1 MQVRQRVGLLS
12 ACAGPGR
19 ADSPEMGV
27 ILPLSIPEYNFSL
40 GGLDRA
46 DHTPCCSV
54 TSPCQLLSVI
64 SLRMNKQSFMI
75 VLPSC
80 AHDHPSFE
88 LRNDSS
94 MSDS

>member
-1 MQVRQRVGLLS
+1 
-12 ACAGPGR
+12 
-19 ADSPEMGV
+19 MGV

-46 DHTPCCSV
+46 DHTPWWSV

-75 VLPSC
+75 VCPPVPMTIPHLSC
-80 AHDHPSFE
+80 AMIHPCLIHRI
-88 LRNDSS
+88 LRVIIVRAHASGDRWVAEA
-94 MSDS
+94 